1 MFRLRAMLLPLA
13 LASGLAAGLA
23 APARAA
29 SFDCS
34 KARTPDEITVC
45 RTPALSLQD
54 TEMAALFFAYG
65 KVPMMMGSNG
75 ARHDDAVQFLARRSA
90 CGAGVACLRRA
101 YAARI
106 TDLKAGITGA
116 MQQMFD
122 LQNNPPP
129 CPPGKP

>member
-1 MFRLRAMLLPLA
+1 MFRLRAMLLALA
-13 LASGLAAGLA
+13 LAAALA

-34 KARTPDEITVC
+34 KARAPDEIAIC

-90 CGAGVACLRRA
+90 CGAGIACLRQA

-106 TDLKAGITGA
+106 GVLKAGITEA

-129 CPPGKP
+129 CPGKP